1 MSQSHEQSL
10 LYGLDARIG
19 PVPAF
24 FAALQHLL
32 ASVVG
37 IITPPLIIG
46 SVLGLQAYIPYLISM
61 SLLVSGLGTFLQARR
76 FFGVGA
82 GMICLQGTSFA
93 FLGVLLSGGLM
104 VKARGGSP
112 EEIMAMLFG
121 CNLVAALIPILISRC
136 VGPLRKV
143 LTPVVT
149 GTVITLI
156 GISLIKVSITDWAG
170 GHNARDF
177 GAPGNLALGAL
188 TLLVIVALNRA
199 RNRWTRLVAVVA
211 GIVVG
216 CIAAALTGHLQLKA
230 PDHSAA
236 LVLPALFKFGFAFDW
251 TIFLPIALV
260 AVIAVIEAVGDLTAN
275 CLISQQPIGGTAFQ
289 QRLQGGIMADGVS
302 CLLAAIFSA
311 FPNTTFAQ
319 NNGVIQMT
327 GVASRYVGMVLGL
340 MLVLLGLFPA
350 VGSLLQQIPPP
361 VLGGATIVMFGS
373 VVAAGIRVMT
383 QTSLGR
389 REMLIVAVSFGVGL
403 GVEAVPEVLKQLPPL
418 INTLFGHA
426 VTTGG
431 LLAILLNMVLPEEA
445 RAVSVVPAKALSGSE
460 EQA

>member
-1 MSQSHEQSL
+1 MSHSHEQGL

-24 FAALQHLL
+24 IAALQHLL

-46 SVLGLQAYIPYLISM
+46 SVLGLQAYTPYLISM
-61 SLLVSGLGTFLQARR
+61 SLFVSGLGTFLQSRR
-76 FFGVGA
+76 IGGIGA

-93 FLGVLLSGGLM
+93 FLGVILSGGLM
-104 VKARGGSP
+104 VKGRGGSP

-136 VGPLRKV
+136 VGSLRNV

-170 GHNARDF
+170 GHNAADF
-177 GAPGNLALGAL
+177 GSPGNLALGAL

-199 RNRWTRLVAVVA
+199 RNRWARLVAVVA
-211 GIVVG
+211 GIAAG
-216 CIAAALTGHLQLKA
+216 CVAAALTGHLPLKMIT
-230 PDHSAA
+230 PEHGI
-236 LVLPALFKFGFAFDW
+236 VLPALFRFGFAFDW

-275 CLISQQPIGGTAFQ
+275 CLISQQPITGKPFQ
-289 QRLQGGIMADGVS
+289 QRLQGGIVADGLS
-302 CLLAAIFSA
+302 CVLAAVFSA

-327 GVASRYVGMVLGL
+327 GVASRYVGMLLGI
-340 MLVLLGLFPA
+340 MLALLGLFPFI
-350 VGSLLQQIPPP
+350 GSLLQQIPPP

-383 QTSLGR
+383 QRPLGR
-389 REMLIVAVSFGVGL
+389 REMLIVAIAFGIGL
-403 GVEAVPEVLKQLPPL
+403 GVEAVPEVLKQFPPL
-418 INTLFGHA
+418 INSLFGHA

-431 LLAILLNMVLPEEA
+431 LLAIGLNLVLPDEGQTAEA
-445 RAVSVVPAKALSGSE
+445 AEAERLMES
-460 EQA
+460 

>member
-1 MSQSHEQSL
+1 MSQSHEKGL

-24 FAALQHLL
+24 FAALQHVL

-46 SVLGLQAYIPYLISM
+46 SLLGLQAYIPYLISM
-61 SLLVSGLGTFLQARR
+61 SLLVSGLGTFIQARR
-76 FFGVGA
+76 FAGIGA

-93 FLGVLLSGGLM
+93 FLGVILSGGLM

-121 CNLVAALIPILISRC
+121 CNMVAAFIPILLSRC
-136 VGPLRKV
+136 VKQLRKV

-170 GHNARDF
+170 GHNAQDF

-188 TLLVIVALNRA
+188 TLLVIVALNRS
-199 RNRWTRLVAVVA
+199 RNRWARLVAVVV
-211 GIVVG
+211 GITVG
-216 CIAAALTGHLQLKA
+216 CIAAALTGHLQLKPA
-230 PDHSAA
+230 VETAW
-236 LVLPALFKFGFAFDW
+236 LVMPSFFKFGFNFDW
-251 TIFLPIALV
+251 TLFVPIALV
-260 AVIAVIEAVGDLTAN
+260 SVIAVIEAVGDLTAN
-275 CLISQQPIGGTAFQ
+275 CMLSQQPIVGPQFQ
-289 QRLQGGIMADGVS
+289 QRLEGGIMADGIS
-302 CLLAAIFSA
+302 CMLAAIFSA

-340 MLVLLGLFPA
+340 MLALLGIFPA
-350 VGSLLQQIPPP
+350 IGSLLQQIPPP

-383 QTSLGR
+383 QTPLGR
-389 REMLIVAVSFGVGL
+389 REMLIVAISFGIGL
-403 GVEAVPEVLKQLPPL
+403 GVEAVPDVLKQFPVL
-418 INTLFGHA
+418 ITNLFGHA

-431 LLAILLNMVLPEEA
+431 ILAIVLNIILPT
-445 RAVSVVPAKALSGSE
+445 
-460 EQA
+460 EQATLPLAEGETVKEQ

>member
-1 MSQSHEQSL
+1 MSHSPKGL

-24 FAALQHLL
+24 FAALQHVL

-46 SVLGLQAYIPYLISM
+46 SILGLQTYIPYLISM

-76 FFGVGA
+76 FMGIGA

-93 FLGVLLSGGLM
+93 FLGVILSGGLM
-104 VKARGGSP
+104 VKAQGGSP
-112 EEIMAMLFG
+112 EAIMAMIMG
-121 CNLVAALIPILISRC
+121 CNFVAAFIPMLISRC
-136 VGPLRKV
+136 VAPLRKV

-170 GHNARDF
+170 GHNATDF

-188 TLLVIVALNRA
+188 TLLVIIVLNRSQ
-199 RNRWTRLVAVVA
+199 NRWMRLVAVVA
-211 GIVVG
+211 GIAVG
-216 CIAAALTGHLQLKA
+216 CLAAALTGHLPIKPMMSSHL
-230 PDHSAA
+230 
-236 LVLPALFKFGFAFDW
+236 LVLPSFFRFGFDFSW
-251 TIFLPIALV
+251 SIFVPIALV
-260 AVIAVIEAVGDLTAN
+260 SVICVIEAVGDLTAN
-275 CLISQQPIGGTAFQ
+275 CLISQQPIEGDGFQ
-289 QRLQGGIMADGVS
+289 HRLQGGILADGIS
-302 CLLAAIFSA
+302 CLFAAMFSA

-327 GVASRYVGMVLGL
+327 GVASRYVGMVIGVML
-340 MLVLLGLFPA
+340 MLLGVFP
-350 VGSLLQQIPPP
+350 VIGNVLQQIPAP
-361 VLGGATIVMFGS
+361 VLGGATLVMFGS

-383 QTSLGR
+383 QSPLGR
-389 REMLIVAVSFGVGL
+389 REMLIVAVSFGIGL

-418 INTLFGHA
+418 VSNLFGHA

-431 LLAILLNMVLPEEA
+431 ILAMLLNIVLPSERGDERVIGAVEENH
-445 RAVSVVPAKALSGSE
+445 
-460 EQA
+460 

>member
-1 MSQSHEQSL
+1 MSHSHEQGL

-24 FAALQHLL
+24 IAALQHLL

-46 SVLGLQAYIPYLISM
+46 SVLGLQAYTPYLISM
-61 SLLVSGLGTFLQARR
+61 SLFVSGLGTFLQSRR
-76 FFGVGA
+76 IGGIGA

-93 FLGVLLSGGLM
+93 FLGVILSGGLM
-104 VKARGGSP
+104 VKGRGGSP

-136 VGPLRKV
+136 VGSLRNV

-170 GHNARDF
+170 GHNAADF
-177 GAPGNLALGAL
+177 GSPGNLALGAL

-199 RNRWTRLVAVVA
+199 RNRWARLVAVVA
-211 GIVVG
+211 GIAAG
-216 CIAAALTGHLQLKA
+216 CVAAALTGHLPLKMIT
-230 PDHSAA
+230 PEHGI
-236 LVLPALFKFGFAFDW
+236 VLPALFRFGFAFDW

-275 CLISQQPIGGTAFQ
+275 CLISQQPITGKPFQ
-289 QRLQGGIMADGVS
+289 QRLQGGIVADGLS
-302 CLLAAIFSA
+302 CVLAAVFSA

-327 GVASRYVGMVLGL
+327 GVASRYVGMLLGI
-340 MLVLLGLFPA
+340 MLALLGLFPFI
-350 VGSLLQQIPPP
+350 GSLLQQIPPP

-383 QTSLGR
+383 QRPLGR
-389 REMLIVAVSFGVGL
+389 REMLIVAIAFGIGL
-403 GVEAVPEVLKQLPPL
+403 GVEAVPEVLKQFPPL
-418 INTLFGHA
+418 INSLFGHA

-431 LLAILLNMVLPEEA
+431 LLAIGLNLVLPDEGQTAEA
-445 RAVSVVPAKALSGSE
+445 AEAERLTES
-460 EQA
+460 

>member
-1 MSQSHEQSL
+1 MSQSHEKGL

-24 FAALQHLL
+24 FAALQHVL

-46 SVLGLQAYIPYLISM
+46 SLLGLQAYIPYLISM
-61 SLLVSGLGTFLQARR
+61 SLLVSGLGTFIQARR
-76 FFGVGA
+76 FAGIGA

-93 FLGVLLSGGLM
+93 FLGVILSGGLM

-121 CNLVAALIPILISRC
+121 CNMVAAFIPILLSRC
-136 VGPLRKV
+136 VKQLRKV

-170 GHNARDF
+170 GHNAQDF

-188 TLLVIVALNRA
+188 TLLVIVALNRS
-199 RNRWTRLVAVVA
+199 RNRWARLVAVVV
-211 GIVVG
+211 GITVG
-216 CIAAALTGHLQLKA
+216 CIAAALTGHLQLKPA
-230 PDHSAA
+230 VETAW
-236 LVLPALFKFGFAFDW
+236 LVMPSFFKFGFNFDW
-251 TIFLPIALV
+251 TLFVPIALV
-260 AVIAVIEAVGDLTAN
+260 SVIAVIEAVGDLTAN
-275 CLISQQPIGGTAFQ
+275 CMLSQQPIVGPQFQ
-289 QRLQGGIMADGVS
+289 QRLEGGIMADGIS
-302 CLLAAIFSA
+302 CMLAAIFSA

-327 GVASRYVGMVLGL
+327 GVASRYVGMVLGI
-340 MLVLLGLFPA
+340 MLALLGIFP
-350 VGSLLQQIPPP
+350 VIGSLLQQIPPP

-383 QTSLGR
+383 QTPLGR
-389 REMLIVAVSFGVGL
+389 REMLIVAISFGIGL
-403 GVEAVPEVLKQLPPL
+403 GVEAVPDVLKQFPVL
-418 INTLFGHA
+418 ITNLFGHA

-431 LLAILLNMVLPEEA
+431 ILAILLNIILPTEQGTLPLVEGEA
-445 RAVSVVPAKALSGSE
+445 VK
-460 EQA
+460 EQ

>member
-1 MSQSHEQSL
+1 MSHSHEKGL
-10 LYGLDARIG
+10 LYGLEARIG
-19 PVPAF
+19 PAPAF

-61 SLLVSGLGTFLQARR
+61 SLFVSGLGTFMQARR
-76 FFGVGA
+76 FYGIGA

-93 FLGVLLSGGLM
+93 FLGVILSGGLM
-104 VKARGGSP
+104 VKGRGGSP

-136 VGPLRKV
+136 VGSLRKV

-149 GTVITLI
+149 GAVITLI

-170 GHNARDF
+170 GHNAKDF
-177 GAPGNLALGAL
+177 GSPGNLALGAL
-188 TLLVIVALNRA
+188 TLLVIVALNRS
-199 RNRWTRLVAVVA
+199 RNRWARLVAVVA
-211 GIVVG
+211 GIAVG
-216 CIAAALTGHLQLKA
+216 CVAAALTGHLQLNVA
-230 PDHSAA
+230 PESNW
-236 LVLPALFKFGFAFDW
+236 LVLPAFFRFGFAFDW

-260 AVIAVIEAVGDLTAN
+260 SVIAVIEAVGDLTAN
-275 CLISQQPIGGTAFQ
+275 CLISQQPITGKPFQ
-289 QRLQGGIMADGVS
+289 QRLQGGIVADGLS
-302 CLLAAIFSA
+302 CVLAAVFSA

-327 GVASRYVGMVLGL
+327 GVASRYVGMLLGI
-340 MLVLLGLFPA
+340 MLALLGLFPFI
-350 VGSLLQQIPPP
+350 GSLLQQIPPP

-383 QTSLGR
+383 QTPLGR
-389 REMLIVAVSFGVGL
+389 REMLIVAIAFGIGL
-403 GVEAVPEVLKQLPPL
+403 GVEAVPDVLKQFPPL
-418 INTLFGHA
+418 INSLFGHA

-431 LLAILLNMVLPEEA
+431 ILAIVLNMVLPDEAPVVEEVEA
-445 RAVSVVPAKALSGSE
+445 ETLTES
-460 EQA
+460 